1 MKKILLDTH
10 VLLFDALTPDR
21 LSQKA
26 KLLLEEPNE
35 LYCSALSLWEI
46 AMLLRKGRIL
56 IEQDHEAFMT
66 DILLSRDIKILPLT
80 LPIAIKSQIW
90 AAQHKDP
97 ADLIIA
103 ATALFHNI
111 PLLSCDEALAKFNGI
126 AVIW

>member
-10 VLLFDALTPDR
+10 ALLFDALTPDR

-26 KLLLEEPNE
+26 KLMLEEGNE
-35 LYCSALSLWEI
+35 LCCSAISLWEI

-56 IEQDHEAFMT
+56 IEQDHEAFIT
-66 DILLSRDIKILPLT
+66 DVLLSRDIKILPLT

-90 AAQHKDP
+90 TVHHKDP

-103 ATALFHNI
+103 ATALFHKI
-111 PLLSCDEALAKFNGI
+111 PLLSCDHALASFDGI
-126 AVIW
+126 TVIW